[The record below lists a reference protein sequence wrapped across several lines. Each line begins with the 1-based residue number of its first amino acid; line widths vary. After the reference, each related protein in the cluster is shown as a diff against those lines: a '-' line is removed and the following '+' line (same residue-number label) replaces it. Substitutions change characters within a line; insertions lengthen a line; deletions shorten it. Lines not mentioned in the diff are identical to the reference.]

1 MRSLILICLVGA
13 SAASQASFELMM
25 VLDRTSGS
33 IKRFDSTSGVYLGS
47 FANGAVDNG
56 SFNLMIDQPNGEV
69 VVGDGTGAGNYA
81 QVYNYNSGQ
90 YIGDRFFTYGTT
102 YASGNSG
109 TLTTKYNSDA
119 SFVLSNSING
129 TYNGY
134 VRNTG
139 SNFVMSGSANGTRVY
154 AVDYST
160 KTLHWWTSLFLG
172 TSTGS
177 VALANPGSFF
187 LAGEM
192 AVTST
197 RLAFASASGSGS
209 AALWLGDINTGSGTP
224 TMRSFNISSRYAAA
238 FHTVFGHNDDVY
250 IGAQKASGERV
261 IARYNF
267 VTGAWRGE
275 FGGGGQLSDIGGLT
289 MVVAPEP
296 APFIA
301 MGLGLTILLRRRKR
315 ARA

>member
-1 MRSLILICLVGA
+1 MKSLILICLVGVG
-13 SAASQASFELMM
+13 AASQASFELMM

-47 FANGAVDNG
+47 FANGAVDNS
-56 SFNLMIDQPNGEV
+56 SFNLMIDQPNGQV
-69 VVGDGTGAGNYA
+69 IVGDGTGSVNYA

-90 YIGDRFFTYGTT
+90 YIGDRNFTYGTT
-102 YASGNSG
+102 YSSGNSG
-109 TLTTKYNSDA
+109 VITSRYNSDA
-119 SFVLSNSING
+119 SYVISNDVNG

-139 SNFVMSGSANGTRVY
+139 STFTMSGSANGTRVY
-154 AVDYST
+154 AVDYNT
-160 KTLHWWTSLFLG
+160 KTLHWWNSLNVNA
-172 TSTGS
+172 STGS

-187 LAGEM
+187 FAGEM
-192 AVTST
+192 AVTAT
-197 RLAFASASGSGS
+197 RLAFASANGGTP
-209 AALWLGDINTGSGTP
+209 ALWLGDINTGSGTP
-224 TMRSFNISSRYAAA
+224 TMRSISLSTRYVVAY
-238 FHTVFGHNDDVY
+238 HTVFGHNDDVY

-301 MGLGLTILLRRRKR
+301 MGLGLTILLRRRKP